1 MAIKLI
7 AGLGN
12 YEDKYQYHR
21 HNVGFWFV
29 DALAHLKSAEFKKE
43 SKHSSLTAKVGF
55 GETDVVLCKPQTF
68 VNGSGRAISSLKN
81 FFKLE
86 SDEILIVHDE
96 LDLDLGKIRLKFGGG
111 HGGHNGLRDTIK
123 AIGSPDFYRIR
134 IGIGHPG
141 HKDAVSDYVL
151 SNPPKKEFE
160 VLQNSLIHSLGEI
173 ENIVS
178 GDMDQAMLNLHS
190 R

>member
-29 DALAHLKSAEFKKE
+29 DALAHLKSAGFKKE
-43 SKHSSLTAKVGF
+43 SKHSSLTAKAVF

-111 HGGHNGLRDTIK
+111 HGGHNGLKSVISTVGKSFLRL
-123 AIGSPDFYRIR
+123 RV
-134 IGIGHPG
+134 GIGHPG
-141 HKDAVSDYVL
+141 NKVDVTNWVL
-151 SNPPKKEFE
+151 GKFKPSEKKI
-160 VLQNSLIHSLGEI
+160 LIESFYNFNNIINLLGD
-173 ENIVS
+173 
-178 GDMDQAMLNLHS
+178 GDIQSAQLKLHS
-190 R
+190 N